1 MYGHEPLIRHLQTWC
16 RDNLSKGSPGRHALH
31 EAWGRHFDAK
41 LAEMEAEHDNA
52 GLFGMSGAAGC
63 LRANAL
69 RRARV
74 QGEPIGGDD
83 LVTFEIGHAL
93 ESFALAV
100 LEASG
105 FTLSGACHGCGEIV
119 PLGANG
125 HARTEYGRGEFA
137 EMVQCGPTSSQI
149 PATIPGVMCSA
160 ADGALTA
167 GPVDL
172 PYPVLVSVKT
182 ASYKQGGKGKR
193 RGFAALPLDGIAA
206 EHPTWSAQAQ
216 LEMIA
221 LPEYKNVL
229 FLVIAKDMIK
239 AYEGDPLLP
248 SLSWY
253 AELLPGSPE
262 TVTTILNGHKVV
274 LIEEARALQETGA
287 YDPLTVP
294 PITFWPNGNGFKG
307 IRLPDPGNVKD
318 GWKGENQDA
327 TGRYNPCFS
336 CSYSVLCR
344 ARKET

>member
-1 MYGHEPLIRHLQTWC
+1 MYGHEPLIRHLQSWC
-16 RDNLSKGSPGRHALH
+16 RDNLPQGSPGRHALH
-31 EAWGRHFDAK
+31 EAWRRHFAAK
-41 LAEMEAEHDNA
+41 LEEHETEHDNA

-69 RRARV
+69 RRARI

-83 LVTFEIGHAL
+83 RVTFEIGHAL

-105 FTLSGACHGCGEIV
+105 FTLAGSQLRAEI
-119 PLGANG
+119 P
-125 HARTEYGRGEFA
+125 
-137 EMVQCGPTSSQI
+137 S
-149 PATIPGVMCSA
+149 VMCSA

-182 ASYKQGGKGKR
+182 ASYKQGGKGQR
-193 RGFAALPLDGIAA
+193 RGFAALPLDGIAQ

-221 LPEYKNVL
+221 LPEYKSTL

-253 AELLPGSPE
+253 AELVPARPE
-262 TVTTILNGHKVV
+262 SVETILKAHRAIME
-274 LIEEARALQETGA
+274 LEARQEVD
-287 YDPLTVP
+287 DPDPLYLLTVP

-318 GWKGENQDA
+318 GWRGPNQAA
-327 TGRYNPCFS
+327 TGRYNSCFS
-336 CSYSVLCR
+336 CSYAALCR
-344 ARKET
+344 GEAR

>member
-1 MYGHEPLIRHLQTWC
+1 MHGHEPLIRHLQTWC
-16 RDNLSKGSPGRHALH
+16 RDNLPGGSPGRHALH

-41 LAEMEAEHDNA
+41 LAEMEGEHDNA

-74 QGEPIGGDD
+74 PGEPIGGDD
-83 LVTFEIGHAL
+83 RVTFEIGHAL
-93 ESFALAV
+93 ESFSLAV

-105 FTLSGACHGCGEIV
+105 FTLAGSQ
-119 PLGANG
+119 L
-125 HARTEYGRGEFA
+125 RA
-137 EMVQCGPTSSQI
+137 E
-149 PATIPGVMCSA
+149 IPGVMCSA
-160 ADGALTA
+160 ADGALSA

-193 RGFAALPLDGIAA
+193 RGFAALPLDGIAQ

-221 LPEYKNVL
+221 LPEFKNTL

-253 AELLPGSPE
+253 AELVPARPDSVE
-262 TVTTILNGHKVV
+262 QIVKAHRIV
-274 LIEEARALQETGA
+274 IEQA
-287 YDPLTVP
+287 DIPPLVVP
-294 PITFWPNGNGFKG
+294 PITFWPEGSGFKG

-318 GWKGENQDA
+318 KWGGENQSA

-336 CSYSVLCR
+336 CSYAALCR
-344 ARKET
+344 GEA

>member
-1 MYGHEPLIRHLQTWC
+1 MYGHELLIRHLQSWC
-16 RDNLSKGSPGRHALH
+16 RDNLPKNSPGRHALH
-31 EAWGRHFDAK
+31 EAWGKHFDAK
-41 LAEMEAEHDNA
+41 LAEMEAPHDNA
-52 GLFGMSGAAGC
+52 GLFGMSSAAGC

-69 RRARV
+69 RRAKAPH
-74 QGEPIGGDD
+74 EPTGGDD
-83 LVTFEIGHAL
+83 MVTFEIGHAL

-105 FTLSGACHGCGEIV
+105 FTLSGSQ
-119 PLGANG
+119 L
-125 HARTEYGRGEFA
+125 RA
-137 EMVQCGPTSSQI
+137 E
-149 PATIPGVMCSA
+149 IPGVMCSA

-193 RGFAALPLDGIAA
+193 RGFAALPLDGIAQ

-221 LPEYKNVL
+221 LPEYKHIL

-253 AELLPGSPE
+253 AELVPARPE
-262 TVTTILNGHKVV
+262 SVEQIVKAHQIVIATEVDQMQKNG
-274 LIEEARALQETGA
+274 AFG
-287 YDPLTVP
+287 PLTVP
-294 PITFWPNGNGFKG
+294 PITFWPNGDGFKG

-318 GWKGENQDA
+318 GWKGPNQDA
-327 TGRYNPCFS
+327 TGRYNSCFS
-336 CSYSVLCR
+336 CSYSALCR
-344 ARKET
+344 GKGA